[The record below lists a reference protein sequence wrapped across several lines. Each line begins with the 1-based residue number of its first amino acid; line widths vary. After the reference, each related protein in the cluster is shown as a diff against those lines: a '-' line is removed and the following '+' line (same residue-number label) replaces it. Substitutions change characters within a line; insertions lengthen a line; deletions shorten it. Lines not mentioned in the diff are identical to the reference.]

1 MRFTLRSHRTF
12 ADDAKGRVLGAFTM
26 GCILAV
32 NTGFW
37 LWLLVLPPLAVAHAR
52 AATRGPMHT
61 RGTELVN
68 TTVAAAIMPLFVAAI
83 VDRWSPPFLLAIG
96 VAAWAG
102 IYVVFRFQT
111 RRTCREMART
121 QGTASAGR
129 PISPPSRRAGA
140 QRQHQN

>member
-37 LWLLVLPPLAVAHAR
+37 LWLLVLPPLAMAHAR

-68 TTVAAAIMPLFVAAI
+68 TTVAAAIMPLLVAAI
-83 VDRWSPPFLLAIG
+83 VDRWSAPFLLAIG
-96 VAAWAG
+96 AAAWAG
-102 IYVVFRFQT
+102 IYVAFRFQT
-111 RRTCREMART
+111 RRTCREMATT
-121 QGTASAGR
+121 QDAASTDR
-129 PISPPSRRAGA
+129 PSPPPS
-140 QRQHQN
+140 